1 MKKITAFLLA
11 LVMVLSLVTTTFAVE
26 TGQIFTLTF
35 DNKAPHAGDTITAT
49 IYMEQAPTDYYKV
62 TSSIEYNKDILTYVD
77 YTCSWEDMTCAV
89 TEKRS
94 GDYKSYVD
102 FKIDSRR
109 GTNTDVLDKIQTRQT
124 GAIATV
130 TFKVNESCEAGQA
143 INYKIRGTFYN
154 SSNSAAINNPNVG
167 EALVVTEQGGSTIT
181 VPKTETGYSVSMGA
195 DQQLVSGQQVR
206 IPVTVASSEKNITG
220 FNAYDM
226 TFTYDPTA
234 LTLNTKAGDAANL
247 TVEDSAGTV
256 RVRRYGATQALGE
269 ALALDF
275 TANKAASSTVTL
287 NAAKFDI
294 DANSIN
300 FDAPEATISDADTTV
315 KALWNVS
322 LPAGFA
328 SAAADGS
335 TLVENGA
342 DFTFN
347 AADKHYDYTLNI
359 TTNGETKQ
367 VKMTTGSYTIQN
379 VTDNVEVTVAEN
391 GKVGKTYTIKYV
403 VEDNTTDEAEKKA
416 TVADLVEYTGTTVQ
430 YPANYN
436 FTVKFPGTSFK
447 TLVSFTPD
455 KNTSQSERQENGDC
469 KYTLL
474 GDTLTG
480 DENNE
485 ITVTVKK
492 VKNDALKN
500 IIVEGNGADAFDA
513 TNEKN
518 FYAGENYTY
527 KLNLSEQ
534 YYDYTIGVWYFKP
547 LGNDRYDIKFLTP
560 KQNDDGSY
568 TIVDMPAYDVTIRI
582 TKTPKAVDP
591 NAVDVSKYLE
601 LNDKTVYIVTV
612 YGNTTIT
619 SGVITQQ
626 NGYTYDGALMYNTFY
641 YKDVNGN
648 AGHSYLIIVNQNETL
663 DKETVVAKLAFKEN
677 LNSDEIKSINM
688 SGAVAGSMN
697 SDVNGSGKT
706 DVNDLQLIYDLYNG
720 VYDSFNQAGM
730 KKFLLADRTK
740 DRQLDSQDAV
750 QLAQGGYFN

>member
-1 MKKITAFLLA
+1 
-11 LVMVLSLVTTTFAVE
+11 MVLSLATTAVYAA
-26 TGQIFTLTF
+26 GSDDYFDVSF
-35 DNKAPHAGDTITAT
+35 DNQAPTAGGEVTAT
-49 IYMEQAPTDYYKV
+49 ISLKKQISGVSMV
-62 TSSIEYNKDILTYVD
+62 VLNFSYNKDYLTCTGVAFSGTTLD
-77 YTCSWEDMTCAV
+77 YDT
-89 TEKRS
+89 TEVQS
-94 GDYKSYVD
+94 GEYLSYVE
-102 FKIDSRR
+102 FAA
-109 GTNTDVLDKIQTRQT
+109 LDDDAA
-124 GAIATV
+124 AIYQALPVGYTIKL
-130 TFKVNESCEAGQA
+130 TFKVADD
-143 INYKIRGTFYN
+143 
-154 SSNSAAINNPNVG
+154 AAG
-167 EALVVTEQGGSTIT
+167 EALNFKLNYVTYD
-181 VPKTETGYSVSMGA
+181 TGYNEYSEENSYSMTVAGSLQIKPTATGYTVSMGA
-195 DQQLVSGQQVR
+195 DQQVAAGQKVR
-206 IPVTVASSEKNITG
+206 IPVTVASSEKKITG

-234 LTLNTKAGDAANL
+234 LTLNTKTGDAANL
-247 TVEDSAGTV
+247 TVEDNNGTV
-256 RVRRYGATQALGE
+256 LVRRYGNTVALGG
-269 ALALDF
+269 ALALEF
-275 TANKAASSTVTL
+275 TANKATSSTVTL
-287 NAAKFDI
+287 TAAKFDL

-300 FDAPEATISDADTTV
+300 FDAPAATITDADTTV

-322 LPAGFA
+322 LPDGFA

-342 DFTFN
+342 DFTFKAVN
-347 AADKHYDYTLNI
+347 PNYEYTLSI

-480 DENNE
+480 DANNE

-619 SGVITQQ
+619 SGGVITQQ

-720 VYDSFNQAGM
+720 VYDSFNQASM

>member
-677 LNSDEIKSINM
+677 LNSDEIKSIDM

-720 VYDSFNQAGM
+720 VYDSFNQASM

>member
-1 MKKITAFLLA
+1 
-11 LVMVLSLVTTTFAVE
+11 
-26 TGQIFTLTF
+26 
-35 DNKAPHAGDTITAT
+35 
-49 IYMEQAPTDYYKV
+49 
-62 TSSIEYNKDILTYVD
+62 
-77 YTCSWEDMTCAV
+77 MTCAV

-102 FKIDSRR
+102 FKIDSKR
-109 GTNTDVLDKIQTRQT
+109 GTNTDTLNKIQTRQT
-124 GAIATV
+124 GEIATV
-130 TFKVNESCEAGQA
+130 TFKVNASCEVGQV

-195 DQQLVSGQQVR
+195 DQQAIGGQKVR
-206 IPVTVASSEKNITG
+206 IPVTVASSEKAING

-226 TFTYDPTA
+226 TFTYDPAA
-234 LTLNTKAGDAANL
+234 LNLNTTSDAAANL
-247 TVEDSAGTV
+247 TVEDSNGTV
-256 RVRRYGATQALGE
+256 RVRRYGKTMELGTALT
-269 ALALDF
+269 LDF

-287 NAAKFDI
+287 TAAKFDI

-300 FDAPEATISDADTTV
+300 FDAPDANISDADTKVTG
-315 KALWNVS
+315 LWNVT
-322 LPAGFA
+322 LPEGFQSA
-328 SAAADGS
+328 SGVY
-335 TLVENGA
+335 TVENGGN
-342 DFTFN
+342 FTFN

-430 YPANYN
+430 YPADYN

-500 IIVEGNGADAFDA
+500 IIVEGNGADAFDKENA
-513 TNEKN
+513 TT

-547 LGNDRYDIKFLTP
+547 LGNDRHDIKFLTP

-619 SGVITQQ
+619 SGGVITQQ

-663 DKETVVAKLAFKEN
+663 DKETVVAKLAFKEK

-720 VYDSFNQAGM
+720 VYDSFNQASM

-740 DRQLDSQDAV
+740 NRQLDSQDAV

>member
-1 MKKITAFLLA
+1 
-11 LVMVLSLVTTTFAVE
+11 MVLSLVTTAFAAE
-26 TGQIFTLTF
+26 GDAPQIIATA
-35 DNKAPHAGDTITAT
+35 DKSSVKPGEAVTITYSLNEPVSEMTGLQITLNYDEALFDFSSVDISDSVWFESPSKSGIQDISGDKHFKLTEEKDDEEDVAAGKLCAITFVALNNITSAT
-49 IYMEQAPTDYYKV
+49 TA
-62 TSSIEYNKDILTYVD
+62 SFYNRNPLGSYWM
-77 YTCSWEDMTCAV
+77 YEWEDHFPDDG
-89 TEKRS
+89 S
-94 GDYKSYVD
+94 FNHGPDD
-102 FKIDSRR
+102 P
-109 GTNTDVLDKIQTRQT
+109 IQITIVPD
-124 GAIATV
+124 GA
-130 TFKVNESCEAGQA
+130 
-143 INYKIRGTFYN
+143 
-154 SSNSAAINNPNVG
+154 
-167 EALVVTEQGGSTIT
+167 ALIPTA
-181 VPKTETGYSVSMGA
+181 TGYAVSMGA
-195 DQQLVSGQQVR
+195 DQQVAAGQKVR
-206 IPVTVASSEKNITG
+206 IPVTVASSEKGITG

-226 TFTYDPTA
+226 TFTYDPEA
-234 LTLNTKAGDAANL
+234 LTLNTTSDSAANL
-247 TVEDSAGTV
+247 TVEDNNGTV
-256 RVRRYGATQALGE
+256 RVRRYGDTVALGE
-269 ALALDF
+269 ALALEF
-275 TANKAASSTVTL
+275 TANKATSSTVTL
-287 NAAKFDI
+287 TAAKFDL

-300 FDAPEATISDADTTV
+300 FDAPAATITDADTNV

-322 LPAGFA
+322 LPDGFV

-367 VKMTTGSYTIQN
+367 VKMTTGSYTIQT

-568 TIVDMPAYDVTIRI
+568 TIVDMPAFDVTIRI
-582 TKTPKAVDP
+582 TKTPEAVDP
-591 NAVDVSKYLE
+591 NAVNVSEYLN

-619 SGVITQQ
+619 SGGQITQQ
-626 NGYTYDGALMYNTFY
+626 NGYSYDGNLMYNTFY
-641 YKDVNGN
+641 YKDEHGDN
-648 AGHSYLIIVNQNETL
+648 GHSYLIMVNKGETL
-663 DKETVVAKLAFKEN
+663 DRNAVVAKLKFVEK
-677 LNSDEIKSINM
+677 LNNDQVKSIDM
-688 SGAVAGSMN
+688 SGAVAGSMA
-697 SDVNGSGKT
+697 SDVNASGTT

-720 VYDSFNQAGM
+720 VYDSFDQASM

-740 DRQLDSQDAV
+740 DRTLNSQDAV
-750 QLAQGGYFN
+750 SLASQVIAG